1 MRDRHSTRVT
11 AAALTA
17 VAATLSPVAAQ
28 TAAART
34 ASAETASTPTVSTP
48 TVSAQTVSARTV
60 SASSAGAAP
69 TGTAPAS
76 GPPACAPE
84 ALEATAYQAAR
95 RPPGTGTGAA
105 IVEFTNVSARACAVR
120 GHPTVA
126 VAGNGSPERNLPL
139 QVTRQG
145 SAAPVRLAP
154 GGRAWVKLTF
164 VPVRGGADGYCA
176 SGTAPGMFPSLV
188 VGLPGAGKHQVA
200 LVEGEITECDNK
212 VTVTAVSAT
221 RPA

>member
-1 MRDRHSTRVT
+1 MRDRHSARVT

-17 VAATLSPVAAQ
+17 IVATLTAVAAQ
-28 TAAART
+28 TAAAQTASART
-34 ASAETASTPTVSTP
+34 ASVQTA
-48 TVSAQTVSARTV
+48 SARTAGAT
-60 SASSAGAAP
+60 SAEAAP
-69 TGTAPAS
+69 TGTASAS
-76 GPPACAPE
+76 RAPACTPE
-84 ALEATAYQAAR
+84 AWEATAYQAAQ
-95 RPPGTGTGAA
+95 RPPGAGTGAA
-105 IVEFTNVSARACAVR
+105 IVEFTNVSARACVVR

-139 QVTRQG
+139 KVTRQG
-145 SAAPVRLAP
+145 SAAPVRVAP

-164 VPVRGGADGYCA
+164 VPVRGGADGYCV
-176 SGTAPGMFPSLV
+176 SGAAPGMFPSLV

-221 RPA
+221 RPS

>member
-17 VAATLSPVAAQ
+17 IAATLSPVAAQ
-28 TAAART
+28 TASAQTASIRT
-34 ASAETASTPTVSTP
+34 ASA
-48 TVSAQTVSARTV
+48 R
-60 SASSAGAAP
+60 SASATSAETAP
-69 TGTAPAS
+69 TGTASAS
-76 GPPACAPE
+76 GAPACTPE

-95 RPPGTGTGAA
+95 RPPGAGTGAA
-105 IVEFTNVSARACAVR
+105 IVEFTNVSARACVVR

-139 QVTRQG
+139 KVTRQG

-154 GGRAWVKLTF
+154 GGRTWVKLTF

-176 SGTAPGMFPSLV
+176 SGTAPAMFPSLV
-188 VGLPGAGKHQVA
+188 VGLPGAGRHQVA
-200 LVEGEITECDNK
+200 LVEGEIIECDHK

-221 RPA
+221 RPS

>member
-1 MRDRHSTRVT
+1 M
-11 AAALTA
+11 
-17 VAATLSPVAAQ
+17 
-28 TAAART
+28 
-34 ASAETASTPTVSTP
+34 
-48 TVSAQTVSARTV
+48 
-60 SASSAGAAP
+60 
-69 TGTAPAS
+69 
-76 GPPACAPE
+76 
-84 ALEATAYQAAR
+84 EATAYQAAH

-105 IVEFTNVSARACAVR
+105 IVEFTNVSARACGVR

-164 VPVRGGADGYCA
+164 VPVLGGADGYCA

>member
-11 AAALTA
+11 AAAPTA
-17 VAATLSPVAAQ
+17 IAATLSPVAAQ
-28 TAAART
+28 TASAQT
-34 ASAETASTPTVSTP
+34 ASIRSAGATSAET
-48 TVSAQTVSARTV
+48 
-60 SASSAGAAP
+60 AP

-76 GPPACAPE
+76 GAPACTPG

-95 RPPGTGTGAA
+95 RPPGAGTGAA
-105 IVEFTNVSARACAVR
+105 IVEFTNVSARACVVR

-139 QVTRQG
+139 KATRQG

-164 VPVRGGADGYCA
+164 VPVRGGVDGYCA
-176 SGTAPGMFPSLV
+176 SGAAPAMFPSLV
-188 VGLPGAGKHQVA
+188 VGLPGAGNHQVA
-200 LVEGEITECDNK
+200 LIEGEITECDNK

-221 RPA
+221 RPS

>member
-17 VAATLSPVAAQ
+17 IVATLPPVAAQ
-28 TAAART
+28 TAAAQTASART
-34 ASAETASTPTVSTP
+34 ASARTAGGA
-48 TVSAQTVSARTV
+48 SAE
-60 SASSAGAAP
+60 AAP

-76 GPPACAPE
+76 RAPACTPE
-84 ALEATAYQAAR
+84 ALEATAYQAAH
-95 RPPGTGTGAA
+95 RPPGAGTGAA
-105 IVEFTNVSARACAVR
+105 IVAFTNVSARACVVR

-139 QVTRQG
+139 KVTRQG
-145 SAAPVRLAP
+145 SAAPVRIAP
-154 GGRAWVKLTF
+154 GGTAWVKLTF
-164 VPVRGGADGYCA
+164 VPVRGGADGYCV
-176 SGTAPGMFPSLV
+176 SGAAPGMFPSLV

-221 RPA
+221 RPS

>member
-17 VAATLSPVAAQ
+17 IVATLPPVAAQ
-28 TAAART
+28 TASART
-34 ASAETASTPTVSTP
+34 ASARTA
-48 TVSAQTVSARTV
+48 SAQTASARTAGAT
-60 SASSAGAAP
+60 SAEAAP

-76 GPPACAPE
+76 RAPACTPE
-84 ALEATAYQAAR
+84 AWEATAYQAAH
-95 RPPGTGTGAA
+95 RPPGAGTGAA
-105 IVEFTNVSARACAVR
+105 IVEFTNVSARACVVR

-139 QVTRQG
+139 KVTRQG
-145 SAAPVRLAP
+145 SAAPVRVAP

-164 VPVRGGADGYCA
+164 VPVRGGADGYCV
-176 SGTAPGMFPSLV
+176 SGAAPGMFPSLV

-212 VTVTAVSAT
+212 VTVTAVLAT
-221 RPA
+221 RPS